1 MSAWISIA
9 LARSA
14 ARKRL
19 IDSLERNRAFS
30 AEEAIHLTQGD
41 LIDSEEL
48 ERLMDAFVIM
58 TTPQGDKHYLSRERY
73 SAFLAAEKKVTLM
86 TLACVALLGLALGM
100 VIALR

>member
-1 MSAWISIA
+1 MSAWVSIV

-19 IDSLERNRAFS
+19 IGSLERHKAFS
-30 AEEAIHLTQGD
+30 AEEAVHLEQRD

-48 ERLMDAFVIM
+48 KSLMDAFVIM
-58 TTPQGDKHYLSRERY
+58 KTPQGDKHYLSRERY
-73 SAFLAAEKKVTLM
+73 SAFLAAEKRVTLI
-86 TLACVALLGLALGM
+86 TLACMALLGLALGI